1 MPIKYLVI
9 VESPSK
15 IKKIEEYLGSEYIVK
30 ASFGHIVNLD
40 SKTLSI
46 DTETLLPKY
55 HIMKDKSKVVKEL
68 KELSKKYETIIATD
82 NDTEGEAI
90 GFHLT
95 NILKLKNPKR
105 LIFTEITKNALQRAI
120 QNPTIINQD
129 KVNHQQTRRVVD
141 RLVGYLLT
149 PILWNKISSNYTKD
163 ESISVG
169 RVQSIVLRILC
180 DKELEIKNFSSNKN
194 FVINVDIFKDI
205 LLNVKLKETNLITD
219 EKQVIDIIERGK
231 EEHYELIDIN
241 VNRLTNNSRPPFITS
256 SLQQE
261 ANVKFSFS
269 SKSTM
274 LHAQKLYENGLITYM
289 RTDSTNLSAD
299 ILISIKDYILNNF
312 GEEYYKKQIYSIKSK
327 NKVEEAHEAIRPT
340 NINFDYNNIAD
351 ENQRKLYKLIW
362 KRTIA
367 CQMSSYVYD
376 EYKYIFQ
383 ICNYNKYNFI
393 YKSNK
398 VIFDGFKKVYNPRE
412 VKDNNEEDEINN
424 EYSSNLKNIKVGDIF
439 KMKKLN
445 SIEKY
450 KSPPSRYTEGSLIK
464 KLDTLGIGRPSTY
477 AVMLSAILSKKY
489 AYIGDTE
496 GENVKVLEIVYKNNK
511 IDKKI
516 VEKKFGADK
525 KKLLVSSLGEIIN
538 KFIIENFDELINYDF
553 TKIMEEKLDLIEK
566 RKIDW
571 IKTIKQYYTNIKNIT
586 NNIDMSSNTS
596 STNNITQ
603 IPLGKN
609 PTTKNN
615 IVKYVGKYGPVVRE
629 DLGDNK
635 YKYGNIKTNFDDITL
650 KDAVKLL
657 KYPYVKFTYENKPV
671 EIYSGQYG
679 IYFKYNDKNYNFK
692 SYNEDTLT
700 KDNIQEIIHN
710 STTTTSVI
718 KKLNNSVSIMN
729 GQYGPYIKT
738 QKCNYK
744 IPENYNIQ
752 NIDLEICKEIIDNK
766 SKKTYKKNTK

>member
-15 IKKIEEYLGSEYIVK
+15 CSKIKEYLGNEYIVK

-55 HIMKDKSKVVKEL
+55 HIMKDKIKVVKEL

-82 NDTEGEAI
+82 DDIEGESI

-95 NILKLKNPKR
+95 NILKLKKPKR
-105 LIFTEITKNALQRAI
+105 LIFNEITKNALQKAI
-120 QNPTIINQD
+120 NNPTTINQN
-129 KVNHQQTRRVVD
+129 KVNNQQSRRVID

-149 PILWNKISSNYTKD
+149 PILWNKISNNDIKN

-180 DKELEIKNFSSNKN
+180 DKELEIKKFSSNKN
-194 FVINVDIFKDI
+194 FVINVDLFNKI
-205 LLNVKLKETNLITD
+205 LLNAKLKETNLIT
-219 EKQVIDIIERGK
+219 EENQVIDIIDKGK
-231 EEHYELIDIN
+231 ENNYELTDIN
-241 VNRLTNNSRPPFITS
+241 VIRLTNNPRPPFITS

-261 ANVKFSFS
+261 ANIKFSFS
-269 SKSTM
+269 AKNTM
-274 LHAQKLYENGLITYM
+274 IHAQKLYESGLITYM
-289 RTDSTNLSAD
+289 RTDSTNLSED
-299 ILISIKDYILNNF
+299 ILISIRDYILENF
-312 GEEYYKKQIYSIKSK
+312 GENYYKKQIYSKKSK
-327 NKVEEAHEAIRPT
+327 NKTQEAHEAIRPT

-351 ENQRKLYKLIW
+351 ENQKKLYKLIL

-376 EYKYIFQ
+376 EYNYNFQ

-398 VIFDGFKKVYNPRE
+398 VIFDGFKKVYNPQE
-412 VKDNNEEDEINN
+412 IKEDNEEDETNN
-424 EYSSNLKNIKVGDIF
+424 EYSSKLKNVKIGDIF
-439 KMKKLN
+439 IMNKLN
-445 SIEKY
+445 AIEKY
-450 KSPPSRYTEGSLIK
+450 KPPPSRYTEGSLIK

-496 GENVKVLEIVYKNNK
+496 GEKVNVLEIVYKSDKINK
-511 IDKKI
+511 KE
-516 VEKKFGADK
+516 VEKMFGADK
-525 KKLLVSSLGEIIN
+525 KKLLITSLGEIVN
-538 KFIIENFDELINYDF
+538 KFIIENFNELINYDF
-553 TKIMEEKLDLIEK
+553 TRIMEENLDLIENN
-566 RKIDW
+566 KIDW
-571 IKTIKQYYTNIKNIT
+571 LKITKQYYNNIKNIT
-586 NNIDMSSNTS
+586 NNIDMSSTNMS
-596 STNNITQ
+596 SNNITQ

-609 PTTKNN
+609 PETKNN
-615 IVKYVGKYGPVVRE
+615 IVKYVGKFGPVVRE

-635 YKYGNIKTNFDDITL
+635 YKYGNIKSNFDEFTL
-650 KDAVKLL
+650 EDGIKLL
-657 KYPYVKFTYENKPV
+657 KYPYIKFNFEDKPV
-671 EIYSGQYG
+671 EICNGQYG
-679 IYFKYNDKNYNFK
+679 IYFKYNGKNYNFK
-692 SYNEDTLT
+692 NYSEDTLT
-700 KDNIQEIIHN
+700 KKNISEIVNN
-710 STTTTSVI
+710 SENTSSVI

-738 QKCNYK
+738 QKGNYK
-744 IPENYNIQ
+744 IPPNYNIDT
-752 NIDLEICKEIIDNK
+752 IDLEVCKEIINI
-766 SKKTYKKNTK
+766 KKTYKKNTD